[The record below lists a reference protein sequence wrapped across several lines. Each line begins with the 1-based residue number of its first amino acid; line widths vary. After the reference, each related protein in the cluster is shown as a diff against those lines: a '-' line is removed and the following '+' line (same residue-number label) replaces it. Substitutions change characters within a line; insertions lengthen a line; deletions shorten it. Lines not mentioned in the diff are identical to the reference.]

1 MPESR
6 FVRARYW
13 VCRVQTL
20 CMNTLDRGIARFD
33 RKLPDGIYKGVV
45 KPVIEKAELISVCRW
60 LNQVIDH
67 RIPDNANK
75 RQWPSELWSFISL
88 GTGIILLLLADHFR
102 NDIPNWLSW
111 LAVITALYSPLDI
124 FIFGLNWVFV
134 HQASVHSYKRSL
146 AGFGLN
152 FVTVVVCFAAAF
164 LWGKCIKEP
173 TGGLTALYSSM
184 RIAVTIGP
192 IETQDAVV
200 HWQCRSLI
208 IGEVVVAYFL
218 AITVIAYL
226 VGAVRRN
233 AKE

>member
-1 MPESR
+1 M
-6 FVRARYW
+6 RA
-13 VCRVQTL
+13 
-20 CMNTLDRGIARFD
+20 LDRIIVWFD

-88 GTGIILLLLADHFR
+88 GIGIILLLLADHFR
-102 NDIPNWLSW
+102 NDIPSWSSW
-111 LAVITALYSPLDI
+111 LVVIFVLYFPLEI

-134 HQASVHSYKRSL
+134 HRGSLHSYKRSL

-152 FVTVVVCFAAAF
+152 FVTVVICFAAAF
-164 LWGKCIKEP
+164 LWGKCIQKP
-173 TGGLTALYSSM
+173 DGGLTALYSCM

-192 IETQDAVV
+192 IETQDKIV

-208 IGEVVVAYFL
+208 IGEVVVAYLL